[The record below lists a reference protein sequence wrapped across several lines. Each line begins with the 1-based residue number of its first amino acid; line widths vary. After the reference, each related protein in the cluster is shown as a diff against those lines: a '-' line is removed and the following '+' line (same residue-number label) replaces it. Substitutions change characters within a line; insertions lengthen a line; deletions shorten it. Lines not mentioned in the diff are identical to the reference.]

1 MHKISRRGFLGT
13 LAAASLARAANA
25 ATVSSFVLDNENAA
39 LPSPQNSGIEHV
51 VFVAMEN
58 RSFDHLLGWLPHA
71 NGKQAGLTYLDKS
84 GQPHSTYHLTDYQ
97 NCALADPDHSYA
109 GGRIQFDGGKC
120 DGWLRAATND
130 LFPIGYYEAQD
141 LSFLSQA
148 APNWTTCDHYFA
160 ATLAPTFPNRLYMHA
175 AQTDRLDQSL
185 TLSTLP
191 TIWDRLVAA
200 GLDGRYFFNDIP
212 FTAFWG
218 AKYLG
223 ITHPYVEFVAAC
235 EIGLLPQVSYVDP
248 RFIDEISGTSNDD
261 HPHADIRN
269 GEAFLNQV
277 YTAVTNSP
285 AWPNTVLIIT
295 FDEWGGFFDH
305 VAPPLGP
312 IPPADAA
319 LGSDGR
325 LGFRVPALIV
335 SPFAPRQ
342 FVARRAF
349 DHTSVLKL
357 IEWRWNLAPLTV
369 RDATANNLAAILN
382 FDQPNLSAPAFSVP
396 PGPFGGACTSG
407 LAPVVPSSSGEQNEW
422 SAVANLALQY
432 GFPIP
437 Q

>member
-13 LAAASLARAANA
+13 LAAASLANAANA
-25 ATVSSFVLDNENAA
+25 VPVSSFVLDDEKHA

-51 VFVAMEN
+51 VLVSMEN
-58 RSFDHLLGWLPHA
+58 RSFDHILGWLPHA

-84 GQPHSTYHLTDYQ
+84 GQPHPTYHLTDYQ

-120 DGWLRAATND
+120 DGWLRASTND
-130 LFPIGYYEAQD
+130 LFPIGYYEAKD
-141 LSFLSQA
+141 VSFLSQA
-148 APNWTTCDHYFA
+148 APYWTACDHYFA
-160 ATLAPTFPNRLYMHA
+160 AILAPTYPNRFYMHS

-191 TIWDRLVAA
+191 TIWDRLASA
-200 GLDGRYFFNDIP
+200 GIDGRYFYNDVP

-223 ITHPYVEFVAAC
+223 ITHPYLEFIAAC
-235 EIGLLPQVSYVDP
+235 ETGMLPQVSYIDP
-248 RFIDEISGTSNDD
+248 RFIDEASGTSNDD

-285 AWPNTVLIIT
+285 AWQNTVLIIT

-305 VAPPLGP
+305 VAPPVGP
-312 IPPADAA
+312 IPPTDAA

-325 LGFRVPALIV
+325 LGFRVPALII
-335 SPFAPRQ
+335 SPFARRQ
-342 FVARRAF
+342 YIARRQF

-357 IEWRWNLAPLTV
+357 IEWRWSLSPLTV
-369 RDATANNLAAILN
+369 RDAAANNVAAILD
-382 FDQPNLSAPAFSVP
+382 FDQPDLGAPPFSVP
-396 PGPFGGACTSG
+396 IGPFGGACASG
-407 LAPVVPSSSGEQNEW
+407 LTSAVPSSNGEQNEW
-422 SAVANLALQY
+422 SAVESLAKQY
-432 GFPIP
+432 GFQIP